1 MADAYWNRQQQQ
13 AQQVPP
19 PGALKRPRLDYEVV
33 PPGMLSGPDTQNYP
47 ARDDDRGRIHVVKDT
62 KTIMSAYDR
71 YLQATQMSSLNSGEV
86 GSFGGGTG
94 SVVGGG
100 SGLARSGPGVMPSLS
115 VADQTAM
122 AHPGHLVPD
131 LAPNSRN
138 SGFGGQRPVDIM
150 SMPGQ
155 EPVHLP
161 PNATSTLFVEGLPA
175 DCTQREVAHIF
186 RPFVGYKEVRLV
198 TKESK
203 HRGGDPLM
211 FCFVDF
217 ANPAC
222 AATAMGAL
230 QGYKM
235 DEHDS
240 DSACLRLQFARNPR
254 PLRR

>member
-1 MADAYWNRQQQQ
+1 MIDGKNWLWDDIIYAEVA
-13 AQQVPP
+13 P
-19 PGALKRPRLDYEVV
+19 PGV
-33 PPGMLSGPDTQNYP
+33 LSGPDTQNYP

-71 YLQATQMSSLNSGEV
+71 YLQVTQMSSLNSGDV
-86 GSFGGGTG
+86 GSFGGSAV

-100 SGLARSGPGVMPSLS
+100 SGLARSGPGAMSSLS
-115 VADQTAM
+115 VAEPTAM
-122 AHPGHLVPD
+122 ARPGLVVAD

-138 SGFGGQRPVDIM
+138 SGFSGHHLVEDIM
-150 SMPGQ
+150 PMSGR

-161 PNATSTLFVEGLPA
+161 PNATSTLFVEGLPT

-203 HRGGDPLM
+203 HRGSDPLM

-235 DEHDS
+235 DEHDA